1 MSKGTYN
8 DETTVLEELQLLLSK
23 DPRLTSEEGLLKNV
37 ITELA
42 VKQDEDLIK
51 LLLDNDKIKTH
62 FFKQIDDILI
72 FDDDKFMKFIN
83 NKEFLP
89 ESYTS
94 FKNKIGLTTDENF
107 LKQSKEVVLSW
118 PYKDCVLEGGQE
130 EIDQKRTEKFH
141 NVILAPDEIDRLLE
155 PKVFSNFKLIDHEGE
170 QEIETINASDNLILK
185 GNNLL
190 VLHSLK
196 NKFQGKIKL
205 IYIDPPYNT
214 GNDEFRYNDNFN
226 HSTWLTFMKNRLE
239 IAKEL
244 LAEDGAIFVQCDD
257 NEQAYLKVLLDEIF
271 GRDNFRE
278 CICVKT
284 GSESGVNAINV
295 MRGEQLFK
303 VKEYLLY
310 YSKKSSEHRF
320 NPLYVK
326 GMNFNFSYRIEVK
339 KNHANEYE
347 VIDIQKKL
355 LNELYNQETMRGLS
369 NEQKQIFFAKMKE
382 YCLTNAEN
390 VYALKTDI
398 QKSGD
403 KFKKFANAN
412 KSKNIVEEYKT
423 DDNRTILVYK
433 GGMLTNLNSRLV
445 FENGIKYYGL
455 LISDFWWDIG
465 ATPSSEGGVILKSG
479 KKSEKMLKRIIDLV
493 TNEGDIVLDF
503 FLGSG
508 STAAVSHKM
517 GRQYIG
523 IEQLDYGGN
532 SAVIRL
538 KNVINGDTS
547 GISRAVNWEGGGSFI
562 YGELKI
568 LNEHFIQLIIDAENS
583 ENLLEIWENMKEHA
597 FLSYKIEPKDLDENI
612 QDFTEL
618 SFDDQKN
625 LLINILDMNELYV
638 NYSEIKD
645 KQYNIN
651 DAEIDLNNQFYEN
664 V

>member
-155 PKVFSNFKLIDHEGE
+155 PKVFSNFKLIDQGE

-326 GMNFNFSYRIEVK
+326 GMNFNFSYRVEVK

-355 LNELYNQETMRGLS
+355 LDELYGQETMRGLS

-562 YGELKI
+562 YGELKN